1 MPEEYLIKDEKASK
15 RNNIRKTLFKFL
27 KSSVKEEEIDDLM
40 KKTVEIEEKL
50 FELKK
55 DESSYINRGLE
66 IIHNIKDENNVEFR
80 EKIVKGEITPEELC
94 KMNAL
99 DMMSKEKKKE
109 REIMVENK
117 VNEDRSDWNEKHATA
132 TEGVYKCRACGGTK
146 TKQAEMQT
154 RSADEPMTLYIT
166 CLNCGKT
173 WRG

>member
-40 KKTVEIEEKL
+40 KKIVEIEEKL

-99 DMMSKEKKKE
+99 DMMSKEKKRKE
-109 REIMVENK
+109 K
-117 VNEDRSDWNEKHATA
+117 
-132 TEGVYKCRACGGTK
+132 
-146 TKQAEMQT
+146 
-154 RSADEPMTLYIT
+154 
-166 CLNCGKT
+166 
-173 WRG
+173 